1 MRCLPSPSVSS
12 SVSSSHHRR
21 RRCCLYFPCLHPPH
35 CYHFPLQ
42 AHARL
47 ALKAHSASRD
57 ALLELEEQLRADLR
71 EAEGG
76 VALLQVLPLSPRS
89 TPPPP
94 PPPAFATTTTDP
106 LTPPANTPLP
116 LTLHINC
123 FAAPWGG
130 RVVTDG
136 TTCRR
141 CRATADTDRHNAQ
154 EDIGRLSKD
163 WARSAARPARGAA
176 GGPLES
182 PQATGALL
190 LSPPGTASSHRLL
203 AGDSLPAT
211 PPFRLAPP
219 TPMVPGPPTGGG
231 NPASVLMGSNK

>member
-1 MRCLPSPSVSS
+1 MPLSALLTVAPLALLRVLLAQGCRPTPLQRLHHKDLRNLAKKGDISCAASHLLPSPS

-94 PPPAFATTTTDP
+94 AFATTTTDP
-106 LTPPANTPLP
+106 SPLQQTRP
-116 LTLHINC
+116 SLSHSTSTALRHL
-123 FAAPWGG
+123 G
-130 RVVTDG
+130 RESGDG
-136 TTCRR
+136 W
-141 CRATADTDRHNAQ
+141 DH
-154 EDIGRLSKD
+154 LS
-163 WARSAARPARGAA
+163 
-176 GGPLES
+176 
-182 PQATGALL
+182 
-190 LSPPGTASSHRLL
+190 
-203 AGDSLPAT
+203 SLQ
-211 PPFRLAPP
+211 
-219 TPMVPGPPTGGG
+219 
-231 NPASVLMGSNK
+231 SNS

>member
-1 MRCLPSPSVSS
+1 M
-12 SVSSSHHRR
+12 
-21 RRCCLYFPCLHPPH
+21 
-35 CYHFPLQ
+35 
-42 AHARL
+42 
-47 ALKAHSASRD
+47 
-57 ALLELEEQLRADLR
+57 
-71 EAEGG
+71 
-76 VALLQVLPLSPRS
+76 
-89 TPPPP
+89 
-94 PPPAFATTTTDP
+94 
-106 LTPPANTPLP
+106 
-116 LTLHINC
+116 
-123 FAAPWGG
+123 
-130 RVVTDG
+130 VTDG

-163 WARSAARPARGAA
+163 WARSAPRPARGAA

-219 TPMVPGPPTGGG
+219 TPMVPGPPQEVATPPPSLWAQTSR
-231 NPASVLMGSNK
+231 NTFTSPQAAAVRPWPLSLPAPPFDL